1 MRRRLVRNDAFYLN
15 YPYQRSSSSHFFTIP
30 ESTHFS
36 NNFSLFRFS
45 TRYVEV
51 FYCWGKNANI
61 NVCHNTEK
69 DILQSPRNEIHT
81 YKISWNFL
89 VRFVDSGSR
98 KTCNELVKRQR
109 RSTTDPDA
117 SGDSH
122 FHQRPQKYKRPT
134 SRDSKP
140 WFEQY
145 GSRPRAMLDSLRS
158 KELQRM
164 VEDLKVV
171 LFQINIFC
179 RRQLTQNRMTVFV
192 KFNQELHIL
201 FWNSN
206 TQVS

>member
-1 MRRRLVRNDAFYLN
+1 MRPDCKNLGFGVPTLMVANKLCS
-15 YPYQRSSSSHFFTIP
+15 QLQL
-30 ESTHFS
+30 
-36 NNFSLFRFS
+36 SLLCSPLKMKYIHIKFR
-45 TRYVEV
+45 
-51 FYCWGKNANI
+51 
-61 NVCHNTEK
+61 
-69 DILQSPRNEIHT
+69 EI
-81 YKISWNFL
+81 FL

-98 KTCNELVKRQR
+98 KTCDELVKRQR
-109 RSTTDPDA
+109 RSTSDPDA

-171 LFQINIFC
+171 LCQINIFC
-179 RRQLTQNRMTVFV
+179 CQLTQR
-192 KFNQELHIL
+192 HD
-201 FWNSN
+201 S
-206 TQVS
+206 